1 MSGQGGVAVV
11 ISSVQ
16 LYIAFVTAWGTKG
29 APLESDKNRPP
40 LGEGKGGV
48 VSKDQLRSGLGL
60 WAISTI
66 PVILCILTARRL
78 LVLDDD
84 DDDASGRRRGWR
96 KGERLFGRSSR
107 SGRGRVGGYR
117 DVDGEVHPRGS
128 EHDGEDDEDTGG
140 DTSFDRQTNGPTPS
154 EERELRFV
162 AEEDEDTSRINSIG
176 LSRHHSGGVGVS
188 GQDGLNVKGG
198 EGGGFRKSAKWGEGG
213 MRGLLWRHRV
223 VYLSIA
229 WVFVVTLVSRGL
241 GRALVTSHC

>member
-1 MSGQGGVAVV
+1 VV

-16 LYIAFVTAWGTKG
+16 LYIAVVTAWGTKTS
-29 APLESDKNRPP
+29 PSEPDTTRPP

-66 PVILCILTARRL
+66 PVVLCILTARRL

-84 DDDASGRRRGWR
+84 AGRRGGWR

-107 SGRGRVGGYR
+107 SDRSRAGGYR
-117 DVDGEVHPRGS
+117 DVDGEIHSRGA
-128 EHDGEDDEDTGG
+128 EHDGEDGTEEDEDTGE
-140 DTSFDRQTNGPTPS
+140 DTSFDRHTNGPTPS

-176 LSRHHSGGVGVS
+176 LSRHHSGGVGGS
-188 GQDGLNVKGG
+188 GQDGLGLKGG

-213 MRGLLWRHRV
+213 MRGLLWRHRM
-223 VYLSIA
+223 VYFSIA
-229 WVFVVTLVSRGL
+229 WVFVVTLVSPNELIVGYL
-241 GRALVTSHC
+241 ASLTGGDWGSD

>member
-16 LYIAFVTAWGTKG
+16 IYIAFVTAWGTKSG
-29 APLESDKNRPP
+29 SPDPTRPPP

-66 PVILCILTARRL
+66 PVVLCILTARRL

-84 DDDASGRRRGWR
+84 VAGRRRGWR
-96 KGERLFGRSSR
+96 KGERLFGRSVR
-107 SGRGRVGGYR
+107 SERGGGGGYR
-117 DVDGEVHPRGS
+117 DVDEEVHSRGV
-128 EHDGEDDEDTGG
+128 EHDGEDGVDGVDDENTGE

-176 LSRHHSGGVGVS
+176 LSRHHSGGIGGN
-188 GQDGLNVKGG
+188 GQGGLNSKGG
-198 EGGGFRKSAKWGEGG
+198 EGGGIRKSAKWGEGG

-223 VYLSIA
+223 VYFSIA
-229 WVFVVTLVSRGL
+229 WVFVVTLVSR
-241 GRALVTSHC
+241 